1 MNDIEN
7 EMPFRTCAVIGAGTM
22 GAGIAAH
29 MANAGAQV
37 VLLDLDAEVAAR
49 AVERQV
55 KAGGFMLPG
64 FADRVRTGST
74 RSDMALLADADWI
87 VEAVAERLDV
97 KRGLFAEIARVRKP
111 GCVLSSNTSTIPLR
125 DLVEG
130 MDPALARDVLIAHFF
145 NPPRQMRLLELVTG
159 PRTDPDSVARLSRF
173 IDVGLG
179 KSIVACNDTP
189 GFIANRIGC
198 FWLAAGLGEALRLGI
213 DVETADA
220 VMGKPFG
227 LPRTGVF
234 GLYDL
239 IGIDLMPGLIRSLQ
253 ANLPAGDAIQAYD
266 AEPARVTAML
276 AQGLTGRKGGGGFNG
291 RVPARGAREVLD
303 LSGGAYRDPRP
314 APVLE
319 GEPRRL
325 MAGDDLAGRYAWA
338 VMSRTLAYAASL
350 VPEIA
355 DRPDQVDEAMRLGY
369 GWTYGPFE
377 LIDRIGAEWLAGRL
391 AEDGQPVPA
400 LLQAASAGGFYRVAE
415 GAREVLVPRAQGAV
429 HARLE
434 PAEGVIAL
442 PALRLARQPVWSS
455 AAASLWDLG
464 EGVGLFAFQTR
475 LNVFTA
481 PLIEA
486 VQRVAAVVPDHF
498 DALVVGN
505 DGPVFSAGA
514 DLKAM
519 LALSEGNDRA
529 GLEAFL
535 CAGQQAFDALAGAS
549 FPVVGAVGALAVGGG
564 CECLLHAH
572 RVVAH
577 AEARIGL
584 VEAQV
589 GLVPGWG
596 GVAAWLARHQ
606 AAGLDAGAAAA
617 ATLRAVVRGVTWPG
631 AFCAREARLLRP
643 DDRIVMNAD
652 RLIAEARTVAQA
664 LRPGFRPPVA
674 PDLHLPPRAVLEGV
688 VADLAPSLAPHDRVI
703 AGALA
708 DILSGDGRP
717 VRVADLNARVTEC
730 FLDLAFTDPTR
741 ARMRQMIATGKP
753 LRN

>member
-1 MNDIEN
+1 MV
-7 EMPFRTCAVIGAGTM
+7 FRKCAVIGAGTM

-29 MANAGAQV
+29 MANAGADV

-55 KAGGFMLPG
+55 KLGGFMLPD
-64 FADRVRTGST
+64 FAERVRTGST
-74 RSDMALLADADWI
+74 RTDMALLADADWI
-87 VEAVAERLDV
+87 VEAVAERLEI
-97 KRGLFAEIARVRKP
+97 KRGLFAEIAQVRKP

-125 DLVEG
+125 ELVEG
-130 MDPALARDVLIAHFF
+130 MDPVLARDVLIAHFF

-159 PRTDPDSVARLSRF
+159 PHTDPGTAARLSRF

-276 AQGLTGRKGGGGFNG
+276 ERGLTGRKGGGGFYRMAAG
-291 RVPARGAREVLD
+291 RGAREVLD
-303 LSGGAYRDPRP
+303 LAGGAYRDARP

-325 MAGDDLAGRYAWA
+325 MAGSDLAGRYAWA

-369 GWTYGPFE
+369 GWTHGPFE

-400 LLQAASAGGFYRVAE
+400 LLQAASAGGFYRVAD
-415 GAREVLVPRAQGAV
+415 GAREVLVPRAEGTA

-434 PAEGVIAL
+434 PVEGVIAL

-455 AAASLWDLG
+455 EAASLWDLDD
-464 EGVGLFAFQTR
+464 GVGLFAFHTK

-486 VQRVAAVVPDHF
+486 VQRIAAVVPRYF
-498 DALVVGN
+498 DALVAGN

-535 CAGQQAFDALAGAS
+535 HAGQRAFDALAGAP

-564 CECLLHAH
+564 CEFLLHAH

-596 GVAAWLARHQ
+596 GVTAWLARHQ
-606 AAGLDAGAAAA
+606 AAGLDAGEAAS
-617 ATLRAVVRGVTWPG
+617 ATLRGVVQGVTWPG
-631 AFCAREARLLRP
+631 AFRAREARLLRP

-652 RLIAEARTVAQA
+652 RLIADARAVAQA

-688 VADLAPSLAPHDRVI
+688 VEDLAPSLAPHDRVI
-703 AGALA
+703 ADALVGV
-708 DILSGDGRP
+708 LSGDGRP
-717 VRVADLNARVTEC
+717 VSASDLTARVTEC
-730 FLDLAFTDPTR
+730 FLDLALAEPTR

>member
-1 MNDIEN
+1 ME
-7 EMPFRTCAVIGAGTM
+7 FRKCAVIGAGTM

-29 MANAGAQV
+29 MANAGADV
-37 VLLDLDAEVAAR
+37 VLLDLDGEVAAR

-64 FADRVRTGST
+64 FAERVRTGST
-74 RSDMALLADADWI
+74 RADMALLADADWI
-87 VEAVAERLDV
+87 VEAVAERLEI
-97 KRGLFAEIARVRKP
+97 KRALFAEIARFRKP

-130 MDPALARDVLIAHFF
+130 MDPVLAGDVLIAHFF
-145 NPPRQMRLLELVTG
+145 NPPRQMRLLELVSG
-159 PRTDPDSVARLSRF
+159 PRTDRRTVARLRRF
-173 IDVGLG
+173 IDVALG
-179 KSIVACNDTP
+179 KSIVVCNDTP

-220 VMGKPFG
+220 VMGRPFG

-253 ANLPAGDAIQAYD
+253 ANLPADDAIQAYD
-266 AEPARVTAML
+266 AEPALVTSML
-276 AQGLTGRKGGGGFNG
+276 ERGLTGRKGDGGFYRMGAG
-291 RVPARGAREVLD
+291 RGTRDVLD
-303 LSGGAYRDPRP
+303 LSSGAYRDPRP
-314 APVLE
+314 APVPDA
-319 GEPRRL
+319 EPRRL
-325 MAGDDLAGRYAWA
+325 MAGTDLEGRYAWA
-338 VMSRTLAYAASL
+338 VMSRTLAYAAAL

-369 GWTYGPFE
+369 GWTHGPFE
-377 LIDRIGAEWLAGRL
+377 LIDRIGAEWLSGRL
-391 AEDGQPVPA
+391 AEDGQAVPS
-400 LLQAASAGGFYRVAE
+400 LLRAASTGGVYRVAG
-415 GAREVLVPRAQGAV
+415 GAREVLLPGKRGAV
-429 HARLE
+429 HARLG

-442 PALRLARQPVWSS
+442 PALRLARRPVWSNE
-455 AAASLWDLG
+455 AASLWDLDD
-464 EGVGLFAFQTR
+464 GVGLFAFHTK
-475 LNVFTA
+475 LNVFTM
-481 PLIEA
+481 PLIDA
-486 VQRVAAVVPDHF
+486 VHRVVAEVPRHF

-519 LALSEGNDRA
+519 LALSERNDRA

-535 CAGQQAFDALAGAS
+535 QAGLRAFEALAGAP

-564 CECLLHAH
+564 CEFLLHAH
-572 RVVAH
+572 RIVAH

-589 GLVPGWG
+589 GLLPGWG

-606 AAGLDAGAAAA
+606 AAGLDAGAAAS
-617 ATLRAVVRGVTWPG
+617 ATLRAVVQGATWPG
-631 AFCAREARLLRP
+631 AFSAQAAHLLRP

-652 RLIAEARTVAQA
+652 RLIGDARAATLA
-664 LRPGFRPPVA
+664 LRPGFRPPTV
-674 PDLHLPPRAVLEGV
+674 PDLNLPSRAVLDRV
-688 VADLAPSLAPHDRVI
+688 VDDLAPSLAPHDRVI

-708 DILSGDGRP
+708 DVLSGDGRP
-717 VRVADLNARVTEC
+717 VSMAELTARVTGC
-730 FLDLAFTDPTR
+730 FLDLALTEPTR